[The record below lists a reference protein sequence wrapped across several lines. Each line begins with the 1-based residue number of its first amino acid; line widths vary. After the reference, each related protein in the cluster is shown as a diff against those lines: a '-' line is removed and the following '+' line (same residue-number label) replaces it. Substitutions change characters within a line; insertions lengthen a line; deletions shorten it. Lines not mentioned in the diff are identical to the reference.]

1 MDSAVQRGSKM
12 TTTPKPRDTRITE
25 KAHYA
30 ALMAQAADFYR
41 QRDFLLT
48 AMREIDR
55 GEATFDS
62 VLKMFAVL
70 WPDVLLHLQE
80 EVSADG

>member
-1 MDSAVQRGSKM
+1 M
-12 TTTPKPRDTRITE
+12 TNKQRDTRITE

-41 QRDFLLT
+41 QREFLLT

-55 GEATFDS
+55 GETTFDS
-62 VLKMFAVL
+62 VLKLFAVL
-70 WPDVLLHLQE
+70 WPDVRLYLPE
-80 EVSADG
+80 EVSTDG